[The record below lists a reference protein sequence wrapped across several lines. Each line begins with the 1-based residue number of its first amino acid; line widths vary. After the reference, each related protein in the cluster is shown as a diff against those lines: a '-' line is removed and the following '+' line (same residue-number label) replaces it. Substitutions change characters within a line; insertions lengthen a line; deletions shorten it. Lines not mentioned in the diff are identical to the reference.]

1 MHGSSGA
8 GTVASIPALDAG
20 ELRIPLLLQATTATA
35 TIALVVA
42 VVGWAVQV
50 FAGWYLRED
59 DRYGIF
65 AATVSLFTGG
75 MLLVVQS
82 ADLVLT
88 LVGWEVMGWCSYLL
102 IGHWSRKESARRAA
116 LKAFLVTRLADV
128 GFVLGVVI
136 LAAGAGS
143 TAYPQVLQAWAGTGC
158 TTRVPAPRRATLLN
172 AAMVLLVIGDPRQ
185 VGHGAV
191 PRLAARRDGGPDPR
205 VRAHPR
211 GDDGRGRHLRARPAV
226 RRPRGQPTAR
236 AGCSRVSTAVTMVYA
251 AVLAFGQSDLK
262 RLLAYS
268 TLSQVALMLS
278 ALAVAPADEGP
289 GAGVLHLYSHAF
301 FKALLFLAIG
311 WLSVTVGG
319 TAAATMRGGV
329 RGHLFIRPAMFVGL
343 LALAG
348 VPPLVGFV
356 SKEHV
361 LAAAEAGARDGQAR
375 AWLVLLAGLLT
386 VAPHRGLLHC
396 GPGSCSTTSARPHIE
411 RHDADTA
418 TARVRAAVT
427 VLAVLTVVG
436 GLVVVT
442 PLLDLGGH
450 IGWLVAL
457 LSILLIV
464 GAGLAVRSAAAG
476 KDPAVRVVGAR
487 MPSFDAGFGVDRLYV
502 ALVAR
507 PVLAAGPRSSCS
519 STARS
524 STPTCAG
531 RPRRP
536 GSAARRRAR
545 PPRRAGRL
553 RAGLGRRRSRRRR
566 PRGVALGGAV
576 VILASLVVPA
586 AVAVWLLTGGRG
598 RLPPRRQLP
607 RERGQR
613 GHPRGAS
620 SSPSITRPTVDRAW
634 VPSLGLRWQLAVDG
648 ISAPAAAAHRD
659 PRRRRRRCTPSTGR
673 RRAAPRRPSTP
684 ACCSSSSARS
694 PPSTPATRCSSSSPS
709 RSCSCRCGC

>member
-1 MHGSSGA
+1 MTDAATRLVVLVPALAALVGLLVARRTDVRAARLVAVGASVLAMVVAFLEVVGVQGSSGA
-8 GTVASIPALDAG
+8 GTLTSIPALDAG
-20 ELRIPLLLQATTATA
+20 ELRIPLQLQATAATA

-42 VVGWAVQV
+42 LVGWAVQV

-65 AATVSLFTGG
+65 AATVSLFTAG

-116 LKAFLVTRLADV
+116 LKAFLVTRFADV

-143 TAYPQVLQAWAGTGC
+143 TAYPQVVQTWAATGCNDAGACTGPGTG
-158 TTRVPAPRRATLLN
+158 LLN
-172 AAMVLLVIGDPRQ
+172 AAMVLLVIGIL
-185 VGHGAV
+185 GKSGMV
-191 PRLAARRDGGPDPR
+191 PFHDWLPDAMEGPTPASALIHAATMVAAGTFVLAQLFDVLAAADG
-205 VRAHPR
+205 
-211 GDDGRGRHLRARPAV
+211 ARWLLAL
-226 RRPRGQPTAR
+226 
-236 AGCSRVSTAVTMVYA
+236 STAVTMVYA

-319 TAAATMRGGV
+319 TAAATLRGGV
-329 RGHLFIRPAMFVGL
+329 RGHLFIRPALFVGL
-343 LALAG
+343 LSLAG

-361 LAAAEAGARDGQAR
+361 LSAAEAGAGEGQAR
-375 AWLVLLAGLLT
+375 AWVVLLAGLLT
-386 VAPHRGLLHC
+386 VVLTAAYCMRAWVVLDDL
-396 GPGSCSTTSARPHIE
+396 GSADIA
-411 RHDADTA
+411 RHDTDTA
-418 TARVRAAVT
+418 TIGVRVVVT

-457 LSILLIV
+457 LSLLLIV
-464 GAGLAVRSAAAG
+464 GAGLAVRSVGAG
-476 KDPAVRVVGAR
+476 KDPAIRTVGAR
-487 MPSFDAGFGVDRLYV
+487 IPSFDAGLGVDRLYV
-502 ALVAR
+502 AVVAR
-507 PVLAAGPRSSCS
+507 PVLALAHLVVFLDREVVDAYVRGAAAATRFGGAGGQRAHRSEVAASGL
-519 STARS
+519 AWVV
-524 STPTCAG
+524 AG
-531 RPRRP
+531 VV
-536 GSAARRRAR
+536 AVALA
-545 PPRRAGRL
+545 
-553 RAGLGRRRSRRRR
+553 
-566 PRGVALGGAV
+566 GVAL
-576 VILASLVVPA
+576 
-586 AVAVWLLTGGRG
+586 W
-598 RLPPRRQLP
+598 
-607 RERGQR
+607 
-613 GHPRGAS
+613 
-620 SSPSITRPTVDRAW
+620 
-634 VPSLGLRWQLAVDG
+634 
-648 ISAPAAAAHRD
+648 
-659 PRRRRRRCTPSTGR
+659 
-673 RRAAPRRPSTP
+673 
-684 ACCSSSSARS
+684 
-694 PPSTPATRCSSSSPS
+694 
-709 RSCSCRCGC
+709 

>member
-1 MHGSSGA
+1 MSGTATRLVVLVPTVAALLGLLVARRSEARAARVLAVAASVLAVVFAVAEVVAVHGSSGA
-8 GTVASIPALDAG
+8 GTVSSIPALAAG
-20 ELRIPLLLQATTATA
+20 ELRIPLQLQATTATA

-50 FAGWYLRED
+50 FAGWYLRDD

-65 AATVSLFTGG
+65 AATVSLFTAA

-102 IGHWSRKESARRAA
+102 IGHWSRKETARRAA

-143 TAYPQVLQAWAGTGC
+143 TAYRRVVQSWAGAGC
-158 TTRVPAPRRATLLN
+158 NDAGLCIGPSSTLLN
-172 AAMVLLVIGDPRQ
+172 AAMVLLVIGIL
-185 VGHGAV
+185 GKSGMV
-191 PRLAARRDGGPDPR
+191 PFHDWLPDAMEGPTPASALIHAATMVAAGTFVLAQLFDVLAAADG
-205 VRAHPR
+205 
-211 GDDGRGRHLRARPAV
+211 ARWLLAL
-226 RRPRGQPTAR
+226 
-236 AGCSRVSTAVTMVYA
+236 STAVTMVYA

-319 TAAATMRGGV
+319 TAATTMRGGV

-343 LALAG
+343 LSLAG

-361 LAAAEAGARDGQAR
+361 LSAAEAGIGDGQAR
-375 AWLVLLAGLLT
+375 AWVVLLAGLLT
-386 VAPHRGLLHC
+386 VVLTAAYCMRAWIVLDDLR
-396 GPGSCSTTSARPHIE
+396 AADIE

-418 TARVRAAVT
+418 TVGVRTAVT

-442 PLLDLGGH
+442 PLLDPGGH

-457 LSILLIV
+457 LSVLLIV
-464 GAGLAVRSAAAG
+464 GAGLAVRSVAAG
-476 KDPAVRVVGAR
+476 KDPAIRVVGAR
-487 MPSFDAGFGVDRLYV
+487 IPSFDAGLGVDRLYV

-507 PVLAAGPRSSCS
+507 PVLALAHLVVFLDREVVDAYVRGAAAATRFGGAGGQRAHRREVAASGL
-519 STARS
+519 AWVV
-524 STPTCAG
+524 AG
-531 RPRRP
+531 VV
-536 GSAARRRAR
+536 AVALA
-545 PPRRAGRL
+545 
-553 RAGLGRRRSRRRR
+553 
-566 PRGVALGGAV
+566 GVAL
-576 VILASLVVPA
+576 
-586 AVAVWLLTGGRG
+586 W
-598 RLPPRRQLP
+598 
-607 RERGQR
+607 
-613 GHPRGAS
+613 
-620 SSPSITRPTVDRAW
+620 
-634 VPSLGLRWQLAVDG
+634 
-648 ISAPAAAAHRD
+648 
-659 PRRRRRRCTPSTGR
+659 
-673 RRAAPRRPSTP
+673 
-684 ACCSSSSARS
+684 
-694 PPSTPATRCSSSSPS
+694 
-709 RSCSCRCGC
+709 